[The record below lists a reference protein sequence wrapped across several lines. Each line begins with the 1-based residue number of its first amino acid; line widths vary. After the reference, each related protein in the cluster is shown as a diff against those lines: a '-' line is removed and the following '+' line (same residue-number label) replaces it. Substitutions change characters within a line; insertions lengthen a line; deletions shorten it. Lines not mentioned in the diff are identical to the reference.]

1 MSFGTALTGINAAQ
15 ADLNV
20 VSNNIANSN
29 TTGFKQ
35 SVAEFSDL
43 FASSQNGVAADA
55 IGNGVQVAAVAQDF
69 SQGSIQTTGNN
80 LNLAIN
86 GGGFFTVAGANGLG
100 YTRSGDFSTN
110 ATGMVVNPQGQAL
123 QVYAPTAN
131 GGFNTSS
138 TTGLQVSA
146 GDSPPVATQNVNLT
160 LDLPANATV
169 PTVAVFDPTNPNS
182 YNNSTTAT
190 VYDSLGAAHTAT
202 VYFAKNNG
210 TVLAPLTNT
219 WNSYLTV
226 DGVAVGAAQ
235 ALTFSANGALTT
247 PATGNIGFGPYTPT
261 TGANALAMNFNFS
274 KTTQFGD
281 AFAVSSIQQDGFTTG
296 TLSGINIDKAGVVE
310 AQYTNGN
317 AVKLGQVALADF
329 ANPGGLAQLG
339 NSVWEQTAASG
350 QALYGQAGTAGLG
363 QVQSGSLEQ
372 SNVDVTA
379 QLVNMITAQRAFQA
393 NAQMISTQNQ
403 ITQTVIQI
411 PTQG

>member
-1 MSFGTALTGINAAQ
+1 MSFGTALTGIDAAQ

-35 SVAEFSDL
+35 SVTEFSDL

-80 LNLAIN
+80 LNLAISGN
-86 GGGFFTVAGANGLG
+86 GFFTVGGSNGLAF
-100 YTRSGDFSTN
+100 TRSGDFSTN
-110 ATGMVVNPQGQAL
+110 SAGLVVNPQGQTL

-146 GDSPPVATQNVNLT
+146 ADSAPVATQNVNMA
-160 LDLPANATV
+160 LDLPANAAV
-169 PTVAVFDPTNPNS
+169 PTVAVFDPTNVNS

-202 VYFAKNNG
+202 VYFAKTAVANQ
-210 TVLAPLTNT
+210 
-219 WNSYLTV
+219 WDSYLTV

-235 ALTFSANGALTT
+235 PLAFSANGALTA
-247 PATGNIGFGPYTPT
+247 PATGNIAFGPYTPT

-274 KTTQFGD
+274 KATQYGD

-296 TLSGINIDKAGVVE
+296 TLSGINISTAGVVE
-310 AQYTNGN
+310 AQYTNGHS
-317 AVKLGQVALADF
+317 VQLGQVALANF
-329 ANPGGLAQLG
+329 ADPGGLAQQG
-339 NSVWEQTAASG
+339 NSVWQQTAASG
-350 QALYGQAGTAGLG
+350 QALYGQAGTSGLG
-363 QVQSGSLEQ
+363 QVESGSLEQ